1 MFFACTKPLIIRAL
15 SYFQPLK
22 VLIVMKK
29 IIFLVFLFLSSLT
42 ASKAQVVVDVNDFVN
57 NPSKFNGKTIVLQ
70 GVIAK
75 RSSSNSSTSG
85 VTPSVTLTNPGT
97 GNPTNPSSS
106 VRNQPP
112 VNNTTNANANPIVR
126 CSAPKNWERLDVHLP
141 NNYDGC
147 FVIFNKMANTIPMN
161 KDVRMDISVKVDT
174 RFMHRVTKIKVLP

>member
-1 MFFACTKPLIIRAL
+1 
-15 SYFQPLK
+15 
-22 VLIVMKK
+22 MKK
-29 IIFLVFLFLSSLT
+29 IIFFVFLFLSSLT
-42 ASKAQVVVDVNDFVN
+42 ASKAQVVVDVNDFVS

-75 RSSSNSSTSG
+75 RSLSNSGTSG
-85 VTPSVTLTNPGT
+85 VTPSVGLTNPST

-112 VNNTTNANANPIVR
+112 ANNTATNANANPMVR
-126 CSAPKNWERLDVHLP
+126 CSAPKNWERLEVQLP

-147 FVIFNKMANTIPMN
+147 FVIFNKMANTVPMN